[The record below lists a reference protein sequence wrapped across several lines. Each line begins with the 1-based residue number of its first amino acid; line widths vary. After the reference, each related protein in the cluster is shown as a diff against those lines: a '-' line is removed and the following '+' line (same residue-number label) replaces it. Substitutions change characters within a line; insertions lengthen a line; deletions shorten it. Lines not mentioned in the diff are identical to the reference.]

1 MKKILLSILIVGFTF
16 AFSQETSNLN
26 LQESNVSQTKL
37 PLSEFDTPAE
47 FPGGM
52 NAFRMYISNNLKTDS
67 FDNVSGKLKADI
79 KFKITTEG
87 KIQDITAT
95 GSNTA
100 FNNEMI
106 RVIKSIKTK
115 WKPAT
120 RKGQPVD
127 NWFTFPMNMQIH

>member
-1 MKKILLSILIVGFTF
+1 MKKILISILILGFTF
-16 AFSQETSNLN
+16 VFSQETSSLN
-26 LQESNVSQTKL
+26 ESNTSQAKQ
-37 PLSEFDTPAE
+37 PLSELDSPAE

-52 NAFRMYISNNLKTDS
+52 DAFRMHISKNLRTSS
-67 FDNVSGKLKADI
+67 FDNVSGRLTSNI
-79 KFKITTEG
+79 KFKITSEG

-95 GSNTA
+95 GSNAA
-100 FNNEMI
+100 FNSEMI

-120 RKGQPVD
+120 HNGQPVD